1 MVHGTWYM
9 VHGTWYRVQST
20 EYRVQS
26 TEYRVQSTECRV
38 QSTEYRVR
46 STEYGVQ
53 STEYRVQSTEYRVQ
67 STEYRVQS
75 TEYRVQRTKYKVHS
89 TKYTVHSTQYTTRKL
104 LPVCDT
110 LGPCRLSCTCVDSNL
125 DPFRLLLLKCINIEK
140 THLEFTDFNF
150 WFNICWFR
158 RVKIV
163 SIRCIFGFVLSFRT
177 TFVGVLLAPTVFR
190 VVSALPTVPT
200 FNRILVL
207 VLVLALVSSLLPFAL
222 ALAMLCPFL
231 CQTHRCPFGRLLV
244 GVTNLSFSR
253 FVLRGL
259 YTHST
264 F

>member
-1 MVHGTWYM
+1 MQ
-9 VHGTWYRVQST
+9 RQST
-20 EYRVQS
+20 EY
-26 TEYRVQSTECRV
+26 RV

-53 STEYRVQSTEYRVQ
+53 STEYRVRSTEYRGQ
-67 STEYRVQS
+67 N
-75 TEYRVQRTKYKVHS
+75 

-163 SIRCIFGFVLSFRT
+163 SIRCIFGFALSFRT